1 MTREEVMNELKDIC
15 LAIDE
20 DGELVAEDSL
30 DALAMRLMEEGSDD
44 ISEDELDAI
53 NGMIYDSFAEPATIC
68 NELINMLMSSNIK
81 VEDIEDPLMADIWDD
96 DVVEDAH
103 YDDLTDEEVAALA
116 SDDGANWAEYPDHH
130 YQEGCEGKE
139 CKEAVEADEPKEE
152 LPETEEVKE
161 GYYGRDSI
169 IDGDI
174 PGKENSFIDL
184 ITMRFHNMGLDEY
197 THPIYDGES
206 IPESHSWCPYKK
218 NAALMFGP
226 DEAFF
231 QPAVDYIETEVDR
244 EDSAWYQRQYAVVK
258 VGDRY
263 NRKMGEY
270 ALCIFATNDDFCNTT
285 EMSRKGAEKV
295 AELRRMRKGTKPA
308 A

>member
-1 MTREEVMNELKDIC
+1 MTRQDVIKELTDIC
-15 LAIDE
+15 AIIAE
-20 DGELVAEDSL
+20 DGEIVAEDNL
-30 DALAMRLMEEGSDD
+30 DILATRLTEEGSED
-44 ISEDELDAI
+44 ISEEELDAI
-53 NGMIYDSFAEPATIC
+53 KEMIYDGFIEPETIC
-68 NELINMLMSSNIK
+68 NELINMLMNSGAK
-81 VEDIEDPLMADIWDD
+81 VDDIDDPLTADIWDD
-96 DVVEDAH
+96 
-103 YDDLTDEEVAALA
+103 LSDEEVAALT
-116 SDDGANWAEYPDHH
+116 AEGPNYAEFSDHH

-139 CKEAVEADEPKEE
+139 CKEEVEEPA
-152 LPETEEVKE
+152 ETEEVTEEVEAVEE
-161 GYYGRDSI
+161 GYYGKDSI

-184 ITMRFHNMGLDEY
+184 ITMRFHNMGIDEY

-231 QPAVDYIETEVDR
+231 QPAVDYIETEVNR
-244 EDSAWYQRQYAVVK
+244 EDSSWYQRPYAVVK

-285 EMSRKGAEKV
+285 EMSRKGAEKA
-295 AELRRMRKGTKPA
+295 AELRRIRKNNRPA

>member
-1 MTREEVMNELKDIC
+1 MTRQDVINELKDIC
-15 LAIDE
+15 AVILE

-30 DALAMRLMEEGSDD
+30 FALAERLIEEGSEDL
-44 ISEDELDAI
+44 SEEELDAI
-53 NGMIYDSFAEPATIC
+53 NEMIYDSFVDPETIC
-68 NELINMLMSSNIK
+68 NELINLLMSSGAK
-81 VEDIEDPLMADIWDD
+81 VEDVEDPLTADMWDD
-96 DVVEDAH
+96 
-103 YDDLTDEEVAALA
+103 LSDEEIAALT
-116 SDDGANWAEYPDHH
+116 AEGPNYAEFSDHH

-139 CKEAVEADEPKEE
+139 CKEA
-152 LPETEEVKE
+152 
-161 GYYGRDSI
+161 YYGKDSI

-184 ITMRFHNMGLDEY
+184 ITMRFHNMGIDEY

-206 IPESHSWCPYKK
+206 IPESHAWCPYKK

-231 QPAVDYIETEVDR
+231 QPAVDYIKTEVDR
-244 EDSAWYQRQYAVVK
+244 EDSSWYQRPYAVVK

-295 AELRRMRKGTKPA
+295 ADLRRMRKNNKPA

>member
-15 LAIDE
+15 AVIDE
-20 DGELVAEDSL
+20 DGDIVAEDSL
-30 DALAMRLMEEGSDD
+30 DRLATRLMEEGSED

-68 NELINMLMSSNIK
+68 NELVNMLMNSNIK
-81 VEDIEDPLMADIWDD
+81 VEDIEDPLMADMWDD
-96 DVVEDAH
+96 L
-103 YDDLTDEEVAALA
+103 DLSDEEVAALT
-116 SDDGANWAEYPDHH
+116 AEGPNYAEFPDHE
-130 YQEGCEGKE
+130 YQEGCNGKE
-139 CKEAVEADEPKEE
+139 CKEEVEEPAETEEVTEEVEATE
-152 LPETEEVKE
+152 ETEEVKE
-161 GYYGRDSI
+161 GYYRGDSI

-184 ITMRFHNMGLDEY
+184 ITMRFHNLGLDEY

-206 IPESHSWCPYKK
+206 IPESHAWCPYKK

-231 QPAVDYIETEVDR
+231 QPAVDYIKTEENR
-244 EDSAWYQRQYAVVK
+244 EDSSWYQRPYAVVK

-285 EMSRKGAEKV
+285 EMSRKGVEKA